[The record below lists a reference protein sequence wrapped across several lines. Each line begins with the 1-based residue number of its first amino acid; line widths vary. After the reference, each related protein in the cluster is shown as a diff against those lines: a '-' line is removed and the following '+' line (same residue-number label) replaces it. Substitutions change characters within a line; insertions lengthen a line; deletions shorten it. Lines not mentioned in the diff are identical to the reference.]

1 MSNINVI
8 IDYITQQEFYFQ
20 VQSNT
25 SMLGG
30 DVNVDVIIKHA
41 MDTVL
46 KGDNFGIQ
54 SNCSWMLGHLYLS
67 ACAVAETRAS
77 GRSLRSNIYKDF
89 L

>member
-1 MSNINVI
+1 
-8 IDYITQQEFYFQ
+8 
-20 VQSNT
+20 
-25 SMLGG
+25 MLGG

-77 GRSLRSNIYKDF
+77 GRSLRSNIYIDF
-89 L
+89 LPKKLKN